1 MIALERRHRFRSE
14 RQKLLRLALAHQRL
28 TITASEFFDP
38 AGGVDEFLFT
48 SKIGMASGTNTNLD
62 IAASRPSAINSATCT
77 DDCGLCIVR
86 VDISLH
92 GFKKEFKSITQF
104 R

>member
-1 MIALERRHRFRSE
+1 MARRHRFKSDRE
-14 RQKLLRLALAHQRL
+14 RLLRLALTHHRL
-28 TITASEFFDP
+28 TIPASEFFDA
-38 AGGVDEFLFT
+38 AGGVDEFLFP
-48 SKIGMASGTNTNLD
+48 SKKRMTGGTNTNLD
-62 IAASRPSAINSATCT
+62 IAASRPSTINSATCT

-86 VDISLH
+86 MDISLH

>member
-1 MIALERRHRFRSE
+1 MIALKRRHRLRSDRE
-14 RQKLLRLALAHQRL
+14 KLLRLALADQHL
-28 TITASEFFDP
+28 TITASEFLDT

-48 SKIGMASGTNTNLD
+48 SKIGMAGGTNTNLD
-62 IAASRPSAINSATCT
+62 IAASRPSAINSATCA

-92 GFKKEFKSITQF
+92 GFKKEVNTITQF